1 MTRRR
6 TLALAGLL
14 TLASALLAAPLTVAA
29 QESPS
34 ASAGWWSRSP
44 AQGAPTE
51 GFAVASAPDGPV
63 TVAAVVVAA
72 SGSVTSGTLRAVEV
86 GGLGQQDAAV
96 VVCPAAS
103 PVTLPPEGGG
113 DLADA
118 PEADCERGSAPF
130 ERDAES
136 MQWTADLSSLAG
148 ELDGQVSLVIVP
160 APSESPVQPTFDVR
174 LAAPEV
180 DLVTVASDPVPD
192 RSTPSPSPEPDPAPS
207 PGRAPVTFDSGFSSG
222 SPSPSPQPGFDP
234 VDPVEAPTTPVA
246 ADVPEPADEEVE
258 EETAMPVRP
267 TAGISTGHGPQF
279 GKAVAYV
286 LVSALAGA
294 VVTGAGRVAKRR
306 QLHA

>member
-6 TLALAGLL
+6 SLALAGLL
-14 TLASALLAAPLTVAA
+14 TLALALLAAPLTVGA

-44 AQGAPTE
+44 AQRAPAE

-63 TVAAVVVAA
+63 TVAAVVAA
-72 SGSVTSGTLRAVEV
+72 VSGSVTSGTLRAVEV
-86 GGLGQQDAAV
+86 GGLGQQEAAV
-96 VVCPAAS
+96 VVCLAAS
-103 PVTLPPEGGG
+103 PVTLPAEGGG

-136 MQWTADLSSLAG
+136 MQWSADLASLAG
-148 ELDGQVSLVIVP
+148 ELDRQVALVVVP
-160 APSESPVQPTFDVR
+160 APSDSPVQPTFDVR

-180 DLVTVASDPVPD
+180 DLVTVASDPAPD
-192 RSTPSPSPEPDPAPS
+192 RSSPSPSPVPDAEPS
-207 PGRAPVTFDSGFSSG
+207 PGRTPVTFDSGFDSG
-222 SPSPSPQPGFDP
+222 SPTPSPQPRFDP
-234 VDPVEAPTTPVA
+234 VDPVEAPAPPVA
-246 ADVPEPADEEVE
+246 ADEPEPADDPIE

-267 TAGISTGHGPQF
+267 TAGISGGHGPQF

-306 QLHA
+306 QQPA